1 MYCGSAFLNTLN
13 HFKKVRAICHSI
25 NEMETGLSQL
35 SQSSGAV
42 TGDSEKKNWT
52 MTDQSILSSDPWSLC
67 KSQLAPGSLFFF

>member
-1 MYCGSAFLNTLN
+1 MYFGSAFLNALN

-42 TGDSEKKNWT
+42 TGDSEKKNG
-52 MTDQSILSSDPWSLC
+52 Q
-67 KSQLAPGSLFFF
+67 

>member
-1 MYCGSAFLNTLN
+1 MYFGSEFLSALN

-42 TGDSEKKNWT
+42 TGDSEKKKWT
-52 MTDQSILSSDPWSLC
+52 ITDQSILSNDPRSLC
-67 KSQLAPGSLFFF
+67 KSQLAPVTLFFF